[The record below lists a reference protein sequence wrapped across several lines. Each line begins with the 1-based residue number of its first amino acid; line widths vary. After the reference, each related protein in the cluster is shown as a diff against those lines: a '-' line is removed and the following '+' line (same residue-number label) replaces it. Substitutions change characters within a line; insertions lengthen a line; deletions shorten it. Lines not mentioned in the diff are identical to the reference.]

1 MQLHDVWFVLI
12 AFLWTGYFFL
22 EGFDFGIGV
31 LTRILARDAEERGV
45 LLATIGPVWDGNEV
59 WMLTAVGATFAAFPD
74 WYAILCSGFYLPLLA
89 LLVCLIVRGVALEY
103 RAKRDDGPWRR
114 TCDRCVLWTSVG
126 CAYLWGL
133 VFANMVRGVPIG
145 PDGNYTGTVL
155 DLLNPY
161 ALLGGCVTL
170 CLFTLHGALFAAL
183 KTTGSIR
190 RRARELACRLTTPTA
205 VAMLAFVLWTQIH
218 RPEIPAFIVLTVG
231 VGALFLVVEMTEKAK
246 EGRAFALSGLVVAAL
261 VAGLFLD
268 LFPDVMPSS
277 SEPGWSLTV
286 ESAASSPYTLT
297 ILTWVAA
304 FGAPVVIAYQAWTYW
319 VFRRRIGVT
328 RGPGRAERAE
338 RAGTHR

>member
-74 WYAILCSGFYLPLLA
+74 WYAALCSGFYLPLLA

-103 RAKRDDGPWRR
+103 RAKRADVRWRR

-145 PDGNYTGTVL
+145 PDGNFTGTAL
-155 DLLNPY
+155 DLLHPY

-183 KTTGSIR
+183 KTTGAIR
-190 RRARELACRLTTPTA
+190 RRARDLARRLTTPTV
-205 VAMLAFVLWTQIH
+205 VAMLLFVFWTQIH
-218 RPEIPAFIVLTVG
+218 RPAIPAFIVLTVA
-231 VGALFLVVEMTEKAK
+231 VAALFLVAEMTEKAR
-246 EGRAFALSGLVVAAL
+246 EGWAFALSGLTVAAL

-268 LFPDVMPSS
+268 LFPEVMPSS
-277 SEPGWSLTV
+277 TDPAWSLTV
-286 ESAASSPYTLT
+286 QGAASSPYTLT

-328 RGPGRAERAE
+328 RRPERA
-338 RAGTHR
+338 AAHR